1 MKEIVAKTKVKE
13 NSFPRNP
20 TTGNTKITEKSLIA
34 KNLNEFFVNICPK
47 LASVI
52 PNSTKAFQTF
62 LTESNRVLNGTE
74 LIRKEFLNVFQSLKN
89 DKVQALTNYL

>member
-20 TTGNTKITEKSLIA
+20 TIGNTKIT
-34 KNLNEFFVNICPK
+34 VNICPK

-62 LTESNRVLNGTE
+62 LTESNTVLNGTE